1 MTTMGETDKNL
12 NKELILREKLA
23 IERTKMAID
32 RTLLS
37 FIRTALYFAIA
48 GMTVSS
54 IMKLSYGRLIEIVF
68 WVVAFLTLI
77 IGILKSRQQIRRLKQ
92 SEKHIG
98 NYQLEWDDSED

>member
-1 MTTMGETDKNL
+1 MSDTEKNY

-54 IMKLSYGRLIEIVF
+54 LMKLSYGRLIEIVF
-68 WVVAFLTLI
+68 WLVAFLTLV
-77 IGILKSRQQIRRLKQ
+77 IGIAKSRQQLRRLKQ

-98 NYQLEWDDSED
+98 NYQLEWDGLED